1 MRSKNELMP
10 KDLKDICNTSIFK
23 FETTKDIEDVTDL
36 IYGQERA
43 LNALEFGIDID
54 VKGYNL
60 YIEGSAGIGK
70 TMYTK
75 RFLDKKAE
83 KEKIPND
90 WVYIYNFENPNEP
103 VAVSFPAGQGKVF
116 QDMMENFVKDVRRD
130 IKKTFNND
138 EFEKEKKLIKNEFE
152 EKRELLLAK
161 LNQKTMIQGFQV

>member
-70 TMYTK
+70 TISAT
-75 RFLDKKAE
+75 
-83 KEKIPND
+83 
-90 WVYIYNFENPNEP
+90 
-103 VAVSFPAGQGKVF
+103 
-116 QDMMENFVKDVRRD
+116 
-130 IKKTFNND
+130 
-138 EFEKEKKLIKNEFE
+138 E
-152 EKRELLLAK
+152 EDS
-161 LNQKTMIQGFQV
+161 